1 VIRLISPSRLEAVCD
16 FAANTVDPTCVT
28 CWSDQSTGAYQGGAL
43 SQNFTGTTAI
53 VIVAA
58 PAAGATRDVD
68 FINISNVDLIT
79 QSVTVRYFN
88 GSGTYNLVKVALAPG
103 DRLTYTHGSGWQ
115 TINNTGTVKSAGAT
129 GATGAQG
136 SIGPSMSWGGN
147 EVESDDGLSIT
158 YSGATSEPRYYAHD
172 IRYDK
177 TVTTGGTT
185 GAQTINKNAGS
196 VNFAA
201 ADASKV
207 VTNDRVSASSIIV
220 ATVAANDAT
229 MKSVQAVAAA
239 GSFTLYA
246 NAAATAE
253 TRVNFLVIN

>member
-79 QSVTVRYFN
+79 QSVTVRYYN

-115 TINNTGTVKSAGAT
+115 TITSAGVLKSAGAT
-129 GATGAQG
+129 GPAGAMG
-136 SIGPSMSWGGN
+136 TIGPSMAW
-147 EVESDDGLSIT
+147 EHEYPDEGLSIT

-220 ATVAANDAT
+220 ATVATNDAT
-229 MKSVQAVAAA
+229 MKSVQVVAAA
-239 GSFTLYA
+239 GSFTLYS

-253 TRVNFLVIN
+253 TRVNFLIIN